1 MPDDKKEC
9 SWSESKEKEMIEDF
23 RRLAVKYG
31 VELGVIGIQLSHPI
45 DERIR
50 HAHQYL
56 WMLGQTS
63 ELSDLVLANR
73 LMNLYQHISSA
84 ALNQIVESLE
94 DTARS
99 AHDSGYTDDANN
111 IREVRD
117 VLSTLSEHI
126 DRLFPLFSRSV
137 ERLGTEIMKQEI
149 REESEE
155 PEKSDPNM
163 SEDDMLNAMMEFTRL
178 KKRGMLN

>member
-1 MPDDKKEC
+1 MADDKKEC
-9 SWSESKEKEMIEDF
+9 SWSESKEQEMIEDF
-23 RRLAVKYG
+23 RKIAVKYG
-31 VELGVIGIQLSHPI
+31 VELGVIGVQLSHPV
-45 DERIR
+45 DDRIR

-73 LMNLYQHISSA
+73 LMNIYQHISSA

-99 AHDSGYTDDANN
+99 AHDSGHVEDANN

-126 DRLFPLFSRSV
+126 DRLFPVFSRSV
-137 ERLGTEIMKQEI
+137 ERLGTELMKREI
-149 REESEE
+149 EEDAEESDTQE
-155 PEKSDPNM
+155 STM
-163 SEDDMLNAMMEFTRL
+163 SEDDVLNALMEFTRL

>member
-1 MPDDKKEC
+1 
-9 SWSESKEKEMIEDF
+9 MIEDF
-23 RRLAVKYG
+23 RKIAVKYG
-31 VELGVIGIQLSHPI
+31 VELGVIGVQLSHPV
-45 DERIR
+45 DDRIR

-73 LMNLYQHISSA
+73 LMNIYQHISSA

-99 AHDSGYTDDANN
+99 AHDSGYAEDANN

-126 DRLFPLFSRSV
+126 DRLFPVFSRSV
-137 ERLGTEIMKQEI
+137 ERLGTELMKREI
-149 REESEE
+149 EEDAEESDTQE
-155 PEKSDPNM
+155 STM
-163 SEDDMLNAMMEFTRL
+163 SEDDVLNALMEFTRL